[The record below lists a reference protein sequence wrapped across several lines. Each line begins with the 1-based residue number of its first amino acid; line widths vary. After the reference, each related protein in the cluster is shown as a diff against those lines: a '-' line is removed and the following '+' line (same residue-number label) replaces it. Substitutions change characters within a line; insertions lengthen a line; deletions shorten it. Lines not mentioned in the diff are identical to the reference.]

1 MPTAAAYIRVSTEDQ
16 LEFSPDS
23 QRSRIADYAVAH
35 GYSLPEKFIFLDE
48 GISGR
53 SAQKR
58 PAFLR
63 MIALARQKPRPFD
76 AILVWKFS
84 RFARNRQ
91 DSIFYKS
98 MLRKDCGIDVISI
111 TEQLS
116 EDPTSILIEALL
128 EAMDEYYSINLAQ
141 EVRRGMQEKFSRGGI
156 VSPPPFGYRVE
167 NGQFFADEPNASLVQ
182 RIFQEYLCGCSTGDI
197 AAGLNHL
204 GITTSRGNPFQR
216 RSVEYILKNP
226 VYTGQL
232 QRGGALVQGSHEAL
246 ISPEDFELVQ
256 AKLSKASH
264 PSPSSRMAPAGFML
278 RGLVR
283 CSSCGAVLTRS
294 GHSSLQCQR
303 YAKGLCQVSH
313 CISLSRLTQAVLQA
327 MAEDLTGCEFCL
339 APAISVEHNT
349 TSALIQRQQQRLQ
362 RIQAA
367 YEAGVDTLQEYEQRK
382 REALSRLKELQIHPQ
397 PVLSSI
403 KFTGSLLVSLLQG
416 PDLNEDE
423 KNELLRCILSKI
435 IWNRPKA
442 TLQLFYRSSRIP
454 GPGEPR
460 GVSAHTIQENKT
472 ITGGNNPCQSS
483 T

>member
-23 QRSRIADYAVAH
+23 QRSRIADYAAAH
-35 GYSLPEKFIFLDE
+35 GYSLPEEFIFVDE

-63 MIALARQKPRPFD
+63 MVALARLEPRPFD
-76 AILVWKFS
+76 VILVWKFS

-156 VSPPPFGYRVE
+156 VSPPPIGYRVQD
-167 NGQFFADEPNASLVQ
+167 GQFVIDEPNASLIR
-182 RIFQEYLCGCSTGDI
+182 RIFAEFLRGHPTGDI
-197 AAGLNHL
+197 AAALNRLGL
-204 GITTSRGNPFQR
+204 TTSRGNPFQK

-226 VYTGQL
+226 VYAGQL
-232 QRGGALVQGSHEAL
+232 QRDGILTAGNHPAL
-246 ISPEDFELVQ
+246 ISQEDFQRVQ
-256 AKLSKASH
+256 EKLSRTLSSSSASH
-264 PSPSSRMAPAGFML
+264 TAPAGFLL

-283 CSSCGAVLTRS
+283 CSSCGALLTCS
-294 GHSSLQCQR
+294 GRNSLQCQR
-303 YAKGLCQVSH
+303 YAKGLCKVSH
-313 CISLSRLTQAVLQA
+313 CISRPRLEKAVLSQLA
-327 MAEDLTGCEFCL
+327 QDLSSCQFSL
-339 APAISVEHNT
+339 SPNAPVYHNT
-349 TSALIQRQQQRLQ
+349 TSALVRHQQQRLQ

-367 YEAGVDTLQEYEQRK
+367 YEAGVDTLEEYERRK
-382 REALSRLKELQIHPQ
+382 REVLTQLGELQRHPT
-397 PVLSSI
+397 PVQHSL
-403 KFTGSLLVSLLQG
+403 KLTGSQLVSLLSS
-416 PDLNEDE
+416 PMLKEDE
-423 KNELLRCILSKI
+423 KNELLRCILAKI
-435 IWNRPKA
+435 IWNCPER
-442 TLQLFYRSSRIP
+442 TIQLFYRTAYLSE
-454 GPGEPR
+454 EPL
-460 GVSAHTIQENKT
+460 GMGTHTIQENKT